1 MPGVARRIVNETL
14 KKIFAK
20 KQLLSPGSLKKCPT
34 VWPGK
39 ANKYTNRYMSKE
51 NYYADRY
58 FLFQIVAVLR
68 EKVLFVG

>member
-1 MPGVARRIVNETL
+1 MGSI
-14 KKIFAK
+14 
-20 KQLLSPGSLKKCPT
+20 GSLKKCPT

-39 ANKYTNRYMSKE
+39 ANKYTNIYMSKE